1 MNFCAAD
8 YVRLLLEHDA
18 DVNATNEHGNQATAL
33 MFLMQTSRFVTDEW
47 RLECLDLLAGS
58 QKLEIDRKDA
68 AGYTPFV
75 AAVEWGR
82 SAEVLHALL
91 AHGADVN
98 AQTIHPGFTALAAA
112 SAGAT
117 VVDASI
123 VKLLLEAK
131 ADATIQFTLPSFP
144 SGSKRTPRAWAA
156 EQGRQEIV
164 AIFDAHY
171 DVKHAAHR

>member
-1 MNFCAAD
+1 
-8 YVRLLLEHDA
+8 
-18 DVNATNEHGNQATAL
+18 

-112 SAGAT
+112 SAGPT

-131 ADATIQFTLPSFP
+131 ADATIQFTLLHSTLLH
-144 SGSKRTPRAWAA
+144 STSKRTPRAWAA
-156 EQGRQEIV
+156 EQGRNEIV
-164 AIFDAHY
+164 AIFDAHH